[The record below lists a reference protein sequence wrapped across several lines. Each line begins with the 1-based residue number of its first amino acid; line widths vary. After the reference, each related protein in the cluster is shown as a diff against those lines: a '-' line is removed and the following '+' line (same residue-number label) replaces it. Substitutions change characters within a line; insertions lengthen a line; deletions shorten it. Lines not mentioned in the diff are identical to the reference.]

1 MKFSSPVD
9 ITDFWKTE
17 SMGVDV
23 KPCVCQA
30 DKLSQTEREE
40 AKIFEDSCEK
50 VGDQWLMPYPWKRD
64 PKSLPNNK
72 VQAVKRLQA
81 TEWRLVKSPE
91 IAKAYQQQFE
101 EMNALKFAPKLSD
114 VEIKDYKGPVHYVSH
129 HEVLRPEK
137 KITPIRIVFN
147 SSANFQ
153 GHCLNDYWMKGPDL
167 LNSLLGVILRFRENA
182 VAISGDISKMYH
194 RILIP
199 ERDQHVHC
207 FLWRNM
213 ETNRDSDVY
222 VKTVLTFGDRPA
234 PAMAQ
239 IALRKTAEQEI
250 DVHPDTAET
259 LKKNTYMDDICDSV
273 TSLEKAEK
281 LTDELDT
288 VLAKGGF
295 DTVLAKGGFKVKG
308 WVSNCLEIR
317 NVNQS
322 EQSLKCLSEQVKKR
336 FLELFGTI
344 QKILSHL

>member
-1 MKFSSPVD
+1 M
-9 ITDFWKTE
+9 
-17 SMGVDV
+17 
-23 KPCVCQA
+23 
-30 DKLSQTEREE
+30 
-40 AKIFEDSCEK
+40 
-50 VGDQWLMPYPWKRD
+50 
-64 PKSLPNNK
+64 
-72 VQAVKRLQA
+72 
-81 TEWRLVKSPE
+81 
-91 IAKAYQQQFE
+91 
-101 EMNALKFAPKLSD
+101 
-114 VEIKDYKGPVHYVSH
+114 SH

-137 KITPIRIVFN
+137 KSTPIRIVFN

-199 ERDQHVHC
+199 ERDQHVHR

-213 ETNRDSDVY
+213 ETNRDPDVY
-222 VKTVLTFGDRPA
+222 VKTVLTFGDKPA

-250 DVHPDTAET
+250 DVHPEAAET
-259 LKKNTYMDDICDSV
+259 LKRNTYMDDICDSV

-295 DTVLAKGGFKVKG
+295 KVKG
-308 WVSNCLEIR
+308 WVSNCLEMR

-322 EQSLKCLSEQVKKR
+322 EQSFKVFEGASEEKVLGVIWNNSEDTFSFVVKLVR
-336 FLELFGTI
+336 LF
-344 QKILSHL
+344 KIHAWNYPKSDST